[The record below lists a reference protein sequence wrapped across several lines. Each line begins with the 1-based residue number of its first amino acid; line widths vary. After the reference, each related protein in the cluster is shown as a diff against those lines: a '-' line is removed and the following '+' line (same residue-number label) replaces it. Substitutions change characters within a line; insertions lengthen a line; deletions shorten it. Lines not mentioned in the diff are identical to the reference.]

1 MWILGFKG
9 LRVSAKGLS
18 CCSCKRCLKLLPE
31 KTVAGKAQSLERLT
45 AEQEV
50 AGSTPGAGPILKVL
64 K

>member
-1 MWILGFKG
+1 MPRGFLVVLVNFACSYC
-9 LRVSAKGLS
+9 LRKL
-18 CCSCKRCLKLLPE
+18 RQEKLLN
-31 KTVAGKAQSLERLT
+31 